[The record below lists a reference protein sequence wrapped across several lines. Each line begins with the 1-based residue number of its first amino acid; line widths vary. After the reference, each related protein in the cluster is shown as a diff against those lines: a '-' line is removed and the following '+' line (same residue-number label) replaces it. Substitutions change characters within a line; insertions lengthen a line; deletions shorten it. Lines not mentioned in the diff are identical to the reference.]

1 MISLNHIALKRRTR
15 RALGGVKL
23 TEALLNVTGLKKQF
37 GGVTALSDGR
47 FRLEP
52 GSVHALCGG
61 NGAGKSTFLT
71 IVMGIQ
77 DRDAGTITVSGRD
90 VTFAKP
96 SDALAAGI
104 SIIEQELSPVPAMSA
119 AENIFLGRE
128 PLGML
133 GRVDFKSMN
142 AAAQQLLDD
151 LHFDIA
157 ATTLMMDLSVAEV
170 QLIEIAKALSYDAEV
185 IIMDEPTSALG
196 EAEADQLFAAIGR
209 LKAAGKGIIYVS
221 HRLSEIFEIAD
232 TYTVFRD
239 GAFVE
244 SGAIADVTRES
255 LIQMI
260 VGRPLTEEFV
270 KENTPTSDVSLSV
283 KSLNTQGW
291 VKDVSF
297 DVCKGEILALYGL
310 MGSGRTEIFDRLFG
324 LSLDEGGSI
333 EMFGKPSGFMSP
345 DQAIAAGLGYVTE
358 DRKES
363 GLVLSGDVRSNICMA
378 QLGQLASGPVMRTS
392 READAASQMIEKFQ
406 IKTATDRLEVSGLS
420 GGNQQKVVLGKWFL
434 TGPKILLLDEPTRG
448 VDVGAKREIYRII
461 SDFARAGG
469 TVLMIS
475 SETDEVLGMADR
487 VIVMRDGRI
496 SGELSRDELS
506 AETLLHLAA

>member
-1 MISLNHIALKRRTR
+1 MS
-15 RALGGVKL
+15 
-23 TEALLNVTGLKKQF
+23 EPLLSVVGLKKHF
-37 GGVTALSDGR
+37 GGVAALSDGQ
-47 FRLEP
+47 FTLQP

-77 DRDAGTITVSGRD
+77 DRDEGTIRVRGRE
-90 VTFAKP
+90 VTFRKP

-128 PLGML
+128 PLGL
-133 GRVDFKSMN
+133 FGRVDFKSMN
-142 AAAQQLLDD
+142 AAAQKLLDD
-151 LHFDIA
+151 LHFDIS
-157 ATTLMMDLSVAEV
+157 ATTLMMDLSVAEI

-239 GAFVE
+239 GAFVQT
-244 SGAIADVTRES
+244 GAIEDVTRES

-270 KENTPTSDVSLSV
+270 KENTPTDDVSLSV
-283 KSLNTQGW
+283 KALNAHGW

-297 DVCKGEILALYGL
+297 DVHKGEILALYGL

-324 LSLDEGGSI
+324 LAHDDGGSV
-333 EMFGKPSGFMSP
+333 ELFGRPSAIRSP
-345 DQAIAAGLGYVTE
+345 EQAIAAGLAYVTE

-378 QLGQLASGPVMRTS
+378 QLPQLASGPIMRKG
-392 READAASQMIEKFQ
+392 READAAKRMIDVFQ

-434 TGPKILLLDEPTRG
+434 TDPRILLLDEPTRG

-469 TVLMIS
+469 TVVMVS
-475 SETDEVLGMADR
+475 SEIDEVLGMADR
-487 VIVMRDGRI
+487 VVVMRDGRI
-496 SGELSRDELS
+496 SGELTRDELS
-506 AETLLHLAA
+506 AETLVHLAA